1 MKLIMAGGGTGGHLF
16 PALALAEEF
25 RARDAGIGIT
35 FIGAKGGIE
44 EKAVPKRGYP
54 LMLLNIEGIKRVRGL
69 RRAAAVWKAFIST
82 IRAFWILRSLRPEG
96 VIGSGSYSSAPVVI
110 AAWLLGIKTAILEQN
125 ALPGLTNKAL
135 GRLADRVYV
144 SFAEARGY
152 FPARRTVLAGNPVRK
167 EILRR
172 RAEKTFRRGER
183 FTILVFGGSQGATAL
198 NAAFLDAAEY
208 LSDIWPGLRVIH
220 QTGEEGFLAARASY
234 GRKELKAEVFK
245 FIDDMADMYLAADL
259 CVCRAGA
266 TSIAEITATGIPS
279 ILIPYPFAADNH
291 QEVNA
296 RSLENAGAS
305 VMIRQE
311 RLTGRSLADAIRRLY
326 EKPQELKT
334 MSGKARALGRREAAS
349 VIAEDFLRLISGKN
363 IGKE

>member
-1 MKLIMAGGGTGGHLF
+1 
-16 PALALAEEF
+16 
-25 RARDAGIGIT
+25 
-35 FIGAKGGIE
+35 
-44 EKAVPKRGYP
+44 
-54 LMLLNIEGIKRVRGL
+54 
-69 RRAAAVWKAFIST
+69 
-82 IRAFWILRSLRPEG
+82 
-96 VIGSGSYSSAPVVI
+96 
-110 AAWLLGIKTAILEQN
+110 LEQN

-152 FPARRTVLAGNPVRK
+152 FPALRTVLAGNPVRK

-183 FTILVFGGSQGATAL
+183 FTIMVFGGSQGATEL

-208 LSDIWPGLRVIH
+208 RSDIWPGLRVIH
-220 QTGEEGFLAARASY
+220 QTGEDGFEAARASY

-326 EKPQELKT
+326 EKPQDLKT
-334 MSGKARALGRREAAS
+334 MSEKASALGRPEAAS
-349 VIAEDFLRLISGKN
+349 AIAEDFLRLIKNGKGARGLGSAF
-363 IGKE
+363 ILRS